1 MFKKKRFCL
10 SRILGS
16 CALNLNSTKITLRS
30 SVNLLKHL
38 VRYLC
43 LFNYTKWLQM
53 KPTCYNEERIVNP
66 KKVQGTIKQGHLFLT
81 RFQIANAIHRF
92 YTTSEGSFSLH
103 LNLCS
108 IQRRLSKMYKNL
120 SQATTLIRN
129 ITLKSLIEVLIIFRT
144 IK

>member
-1 MFKKKRFCL
+1 MDLHTYISRLARSIYRLHFFRTYERPSMFEKKRFCL

-53 KPTCYNEERIVNP
+53 KPTCYNEERIANP

-92 YTTSEGSFSLH
+92 YTTSEGIVQSPFEFMFDP
-103 LNLCS
+103 
-108 IQRRLSKMYKNL
+108 KE
-120 SQATTLIRN
+120 T
-129 ITLKSLIEVLIIFRT
+129 
-144 IK
+144 